1 MSKPL
6 CSLLLLASVLS
17 LPLAAH
23 ADAIDDFVLTGG
35 GQTITYSLPAT
46 SSYPD
51 FDLFNFFRE
60 TAPTTV
66 NGVSVGV
73 VQSLYY
79 VTAFNP
85 FAPTLIL
92 DVADAAGNPGL
103 NLYGP
108 QFFSIDYVPA
118 TNPYPYWQD
127 DVVPTFIPGT
137 YSLQDVS
144 FPNPLGPTQ
153 PAIPYTLTITQ
164 ETPTAATP
172 EPPSLALLAT
182 GALALLGLA
191 ALKRRRPSLSY

>member
-1 MSKPL
+1 MPKSL
-6 CSLLLLASVLS
+6 CSILLLASVLA

-35 GQTITYSLPAT
+35 GQTIAYSLPAT

-79 VTAFNP
+79 PAVFDP
-85 FAPTLIL
+85 FAPTLII
-92 DVADAAGNPGL
+92 DVPDAAGNPGL

-108 QFFSIDYVPA
+108 QFFSIDSVPA
-118 TNPYPYWQD
+118 DNPPPYLQLD
-127 DVVPTFIPGT
+127 IVATFIPGT
-137 YSLQDVS
+137 YTLQDVGS
-144 FPNPLGPTQ
+144 PFNFPTTP
-153 PAIPYTLTITQ
+153 IPYTLTITQ
-164 ETPTAATP
+164 ETATAATP

-182 GALALLGLA
+182 GAFGLIGLA
-191 ALKRRRPSLSY
+191 AIERRRIAPSA